1 VNTLAE
7 TEWVDT
13 VVIGGGQAGLTL
25 GYHLKKQGRSFV
37 ILDANERIGGA
48 WRKRWDSLVLFTPA
62 RYDGLPGMPFPAS
75 GGSFVTKD
83 QMADYLEAY
92 AAHFELPVRTGVT
105 VDRLARSDEGFEVS
119 SGATSLRADNVI
131 VAMGNHQVPWRPT
144 FADELDP
151 SIAQLHANDYRNPA
165 QLADGDL
172 LVVGVGNS
180 GAEIALDVRRG
191 DPGRE
196 RQIWLAGKE
205 SGAVP
210 FRLEP
215 FIARNVLVR
224 VVRFVGH
231 HILTVRTPIG
241 RRLRPKLLRV
251 AAPLVRVKRGDFPRA
266 RVQRVPR
273 VVGVRDGLPILGD
286 GRVVD
291 VANVVWCTGY
301 RPGFS
306 WIDLPILGDR
316 QEPAHAR
323 GVVETVPGLYFVGLH
338 FLYAMTSDTI
348 TGMQRDAKRIASQ
361 LASRSSTHERRAVV
375 SR

>member
-1 VNTLAE
+1 
-7 TEWVDT
+7 
-13 VVIGGGQAGLTL
+13 
-25 GYHLKKQGRSFV
+25 
-37 ILDANERIGGA
+37 
-48 WRKRWDSLVLFTPA
+48 
-62 RYDGLPGMPFPAS
+62 
-75 GGSFVTKD
+75 
-83 QMADYLEAY
+83 
-92 AAHFELPVRTGVT
+92 VT
-105 VDRLARSDEGFEVS
+105 VDRLARSDDGFEVS